1 MKKKISLKYYRDA
14 LSSEIAEIDYNEL
27 RTSHATK
34 NSKYTRLLGSNEDRI
49 EAYLMRKGWI
59 KINITTYNKLKDGF
73 EQERG
78 ILLYGNS
85 LGEGIPKGKPIPEVV
100 QL

>member
-14 LSSEIAEIDYNEL
+14 LSSVVAEVDYNEL
-27 RTSHATK
+27 RTTYYSKEATFI
-34 NSKYTRLLGSNEDRI
+34 RLMGSNEDRT
-49 EAYLMRKGWI
+49 EAYLMRTGWI

-73 EQERG
+73 EQERA

-85 LGEGIPKGKPIPEVV
+85 LGEGVPVEHK
-100 QL
+100 